1 MIAEH
6 NNIFRM
12 SQAGKLMPKEE
23 VLEVSK
29 NKSNLKIGVPREV
42 STHEH
47 RIALVP
53 QAVAVLVANG
63 HEVIIESGA
72 GESAFFSDEKYGKAG
87 AHIVYSAE
95 EVYQADLIV
104 KIAPPG
110 PEELELLKNK
120 QSLISA
126 INLTGQN
133 EDYFRKLISRK
144 MTAIAYEH
152 IMDKTDSYPL
162 RRLMSEIVG
171 STSVLIAAEYLSKSG
186 YGKGCLLGGVTGIT
200 PSEVVILGAGTV
212 GEYATRAALG
222 LGASVKV
229 FDNSVYRLRRLQN
242 SLNTRI
248 YTSIIQPKV
257 LLEALKIADVAI
269 GAIYSDE
276 GRTPVVV
283 TEEMVRQMKQGAVII
298 DVSIDQ
304 GGCFETSEVTNHS
317 NPVFKK
323 YDVTHY
329 CVPNIA
335 SRVPRTASYAISN
348 YIAPILLR
356 MGEEGGLENLFRL
369 DKGLRQGVYL
379 FHGTIT
385 KKIISDTFAL
395 PYRDIELLMAAFH

>member
-1 MIAEH
+1 MISDH
-6 NNIFRM
+6 NNVLKM
-12 SQAGKLMPKEE
+12 SPAGKLMPKEE

-29 NKSNLKIGVPREV
+29 DKSNLKIGVPREV
-42 STHEH
+42 SGHEH

-63 HEVIIESGA
+63 HEVMIEAGA
-72 GESAFFSDEKYGKAG
+72 GESAFFSDEKYADAG
-87 AHIVYSAE
+87 AHIHYSKEDVYK
-95 EVYQADLIV
+95 ADLIL
-104 KIAPPG
+104 KIAPPEPG
-110 PEELELLKNK
+110 EIDLLKGR
-120 QSLISA
+120 QTVISA
-126 INLTGQN
+126 LNLTGQN
-133 EDYFRKLISRK
+133 ESYFRKMIGRK
-144 MTAIAYEH
+144 MTAIAFEY
-152 IMDKTDSYPL
+152 IMDKTDAYPL

-171 STSVLIAAEYLSKSG
+171 STAVLIAAEYLSKPG

-200 PSEVVILGAGTV
+200 PTEVVILGAGTV
-212 GEYATRAALG
+212 GEYAVRAAQG

-229 FDNSVYRLRRLQN
+229 FDNSIYRLRRLQN
-242 SLNTRI
+242 NLNARV

-257 LLEALKIADVAI
+257 LQETLKRADVVI
-269 GAIYSDE
+269 GAIYSEE

-283 TEEMVRQMKQGAVII
+283 SEEMVRQMKPGAVIV

-304 GGCFETSEVTNHS
+304 GGCCETSEATNHL

-348 YIAPILLR
+348 YITSILLR
-356 MGEEGGLENLFRL
+356 IGEEGGLENLLRL
-369 DKGLRQGVYL
+369 DKGVRQGVYVL
-379 FHGTIT
+379 NGIIT